1 MIFFSLAQIGT
12 PGPANM
18 ALLATGAGYG
28 LRRTLPFVAG
38 VVVGKQLI
46 IWPLGFGLMQLAQS
60 WPGVFLAMKYLSA
73 VYIIYLA
80 WRVANM
86 RLKPDQ
92 ANGTPPG
99 FVAGLIVHPLNPKA
113 WGMITAAFTNFVTP
127 GSDIFTATLSVAL
140 VLIVC
145 QTILHPLWAGAG
157 QLIASTIQ
165 GTRAERFVFL
175 VLALLT
181 VITVFYVLFGDAI

>member
-1 MIFFSLAQIGT
+1 
-12 PGPANM
+12 
-18 ALLATGAGYG
+18 
-28 LRRTLPFVAG
+28 
-38 VVVGKQLI
+38 
-46 IWPLGFGLMQLAQS
+46 
-60 WPGVFLAMKYLSA
+60 
-73 VYIIYLA
+73 
-80 WRVANM
+80 M

-127 GSDIFTATLSVAL
+127 GSDMFTATLSVAL
-140 VLIVC
+140 VLIIC

-175 VLALLT
+175 ALALLT

>member
-1 MIFFSLAQIGT
+1 
-12 PGPANM
+12 
-18 ALLATGAGYG
+18 
-28 LRRTLPFVAG
+28 
-38 VVVGKQLI
+38 
-46 IWPLGFGLMQLAQS
+46 
-60 WPGVFLAMKYLSA
+60 
-73 VYIIYLA
+73 
-80 WRVANM
+80 
-86 RLKPDQ
+86 
-92 ANGTPPG
+92 
-99 FVAGLIVHPLNPKA
+99 
-113 WGMITAAFTNFVTP
+113 MITAAFTNFVTP

-175 VLALLT
+175 ALALLT